1 MSRRKLF
8 MSSANLNEDPL
19 SITVSSET
27 SDLLPQHSRST
38 SLNNVGGMTQAEVLS
53 SIANRILHSKFY
65 RLLYLG
71 MAILSVVCLVLSFI
85 EQCPSGIFYW
95 LDALLNI
102 VMIVEVLI
110 RVNAM
115 GQQFW
120 KSIWNLVDI
129 GLVFLC
135 ILTLFWL
142 LFGEC
147 QNGSGSWETELDA
160 ALLIARNGTQL
171 FRLIVMMNKNRDRLT
186 QRGPQ
191 AIDFATAA
199 PALDYLSN
207 PSVDFGSNAIAA
219 APTNAAT
226 TGGRRAANSSVFDY
240 EGEEDWGF

>member
-1 MSRRKLF
+1 
-8 MSSANLNEDPL
+8 
-19 SITVSSET
+19 
-27 SDLLPQHSRST
+27 
-38 SLNNVGGMTQAEVLS
+38 MTQAEMLA

-71 MAILSVVCLVLSFI
+71 MAILSVVCLVLVR
-85 EQCPSGIFYW
+85 CPSGIFYW

-142 LFGEC
+142 LFGQC

-171 FRLIVMMNKNRDRLT
+171 LRLIVMMNKNRDRLT
-186 QRGPQ
+186 RRGPQ

-199 PALDYLSN
+199 PTLDYLSN
-207 PSVDFGSNAIAA
+207 PSVDFGRNSSTGAPVNASA
-219 APTNAAT
+219 
-226 TGGRRAANSSVFDY
+226 TGGWTAANSSVFDY
-240 EGEEDWGF
+240 EGEDDWGF